1 MQHIIICKQHNTDT
15 LNHRMKMLKWKR

>member
-15 LNHRMKMLKWKR
+15 LNHRMKMLRWKR